1 MKTFEWRDE
10 LNTGVELID
19 DQHQQ
24 YGRFVNGFLKAYGKS
39 RLDQRKVEQ
48 TFRFLRA
55 YVREHLGTE
64 EALMKDYDYPHLAD
78 HLEQH
83 GVLSDWVHEASVRLR
98 KEAYSDAFAME
109 ASSMLVDWF
118 QTHIE
123 TVDKRL
129 TRHLVNLAE
138 THQDGRLRQLL
149 KGLLKL
155 SGS

>member
-1 MKTFEWRDE
+1 MKTFEWRDD

-19 DQHQQ
+19 GQHQQ
-24 YGRFVNGFLKAYGKS
+24 YGLFVNGFLKAYTKD

-64 EALMKDYDYPHLAD
+64 EALMEEYGYPHMVRHVREHA
-78 HLEQH
+78 
-83 GVLSDWVHEASVRLR
+83 VLRDWVQDASFRLQT
-98 KEAYSDAFAME
+98 EPYSEAFAME

-123 TVDKRL
+123 LLDKRL
-129 TRHLVNLAE
+129 TTHLVELSNE
-138 THQDGRLRQLL
+138 HSDGRLRKLL

-155 SGS
+155 T